1 VKNGEVKNM
10 DLSGQNVLAMR
21 DAQSALAVGATRVLV
36 GERCVITPSA
46 RDFLRQHDIELIA
59 GGSCTAAASSQ
70 NDKGRSGASGE
81 AQRGSGAG
89 VPTRGARIIDV
100 VPGKSDRKASSAQP
114 APAARETRGAAN
126 PRLFTTPEAE
136 AIKLEICAV
145 GKKLWTRQYVD
156 GNGGNISYRIGP
168 NEVLCTPTLVSK
180 FDLTPDD
187 ICMVDLEGKQVAG
200 KLPRTSEI
208 LLHLEIYKAVPEAK
222 SCVHCHPPH
231 ATAYAITGRVPPSR
245 VIPEFEVFV
254 GKVAV
259 SPYETPGTQAFAETV
274 LPYVRQHNVVLLANH
289 GIICW
294 ADTVTHAEW
303 FAEVVDTYCWTLML
317 ASQLGVPISQI
328 SEKHTADL
336 LDIKKSIGLPDAR
349 FDAAGMKECQ
359 LSDLETNTT
368 IALLPCARDG
378 VSIGSPDTTDIEQL
392 VKQVTDA
399 VMGAIGAQ

>member
-1 VKNGEVKNM
+1 MKNGEVKNM
-10 DLSGQNVLAMR
+10 DLSAQNVLSMR
-21 DAQSALAVGATRVLV
+21 DAQAALAAKATQVRVC
-36 GERCVITPSA
+36 EKCVITPSA
-46 RDFLRQHDIELIA
+46 RDFLRQNNIELVT
-59 GGSCTAAASSQ
+59 GSTVAPSSAPAPKPPTASPMPASS
-70 NDKGRSGASGE
+70 SG
-81 AQRGSGAG
+81 GAK
-89 VPTRGARIIDV
+89 ARIIDV
-100 VPGKSDRKASSAQP
+100 AGSSSGAKSTPTVRR
-114 APAARETRGAAN
+114 APD
-126 PRLFTTPEAE
+126 PRLFNTPEAE

-145 GKKLWTRQYVD
+145 GKKLWNRQYVD

-187 ICMVDLEGKQVAG
+187 ICLVDLDGKQVAG
-200 KLPRTSEI
+200 KRPRTSEI

-259 SPYETPGTQAFAETV
+259 SPYETPGTKAFAETV
-274 LPYVRQHNVVLLANH
+274 IPYVKQHNTVLLANH

-303 FAEVVDTYCWTLML
+303 YAEVVDTYCWTLML

-336 LDIKKSIGLPDAR
+336 LDIKKTIGLPDAR
-349 FDAAGMKECQ
+349 FDASGMKECQ
-359 LSDLETNTT
+359 LSDLETNTS
-368 IALLPCARDG
+368 IALVPCARDG
-378 VSIGSPDTTDIEQL
+378 VSIGATADTTDIEQL

-399 VMGAIGAQ
+399 VMGAIGTQ

>member
-1 VKNGEVKNM
+1 
-10 DLSGQNVLAMR
+10 LL
-21 DAQSALAVGATRVLV
+21 T
-36 GERCVITPSA
+36 
-46 RDFLRQHDIELIA
+46 
-59 GGSCTAAASSQ
+59 
-70 NDKGRSGASGE
+70 GAS
-81 AQRGSGAG
+81 AATPAPTPASAPSPVISATSGGAK
-89 VPTRGARIIDV
+89 ARIIDV
-100 VPGKSDRKASSAQP
+100 AGSSS
-114 APAARETRGAAN
+114 GAAKSPARPLSPPD

-145 GKKLWTRQYVD
+145 GKKLWNRQYVD

-168 NEVLCTPTLVSK
+168 NEVICTPTLVSK

-187 ICMVDLEGKQVAG
+187 LCMVDLEGKQVAG
-200 KLPRTSEI
+200 RRPRTSEI

-222 SCVHCHPPH
+222 GAVHCHPPH

-259 SPYETPGTQAFAETV
+259 SPYETPGTKAFAETV
-274 LPYVRQHNVVLLANH
+274 LPYVKSHNTVLLSNH

-303 FAEVVDTYCWTLML
+303 YAEVVDTYCWTVML
-317 ASQLGVPISQI
+317 ASQLGVSISQI

-359 LSDLETNTT
+359 LSDLETSTS

-378 VSIGSPDTTDIEQL
+378 VNIGTADPPEIEQL
-392 VKQVTDA
+392 VKTVTDA
-399 VMGAIGAQ
+399 VMGAIGAK